1 MRAAARTCFA
11 PATVSN
17 LGPGFDLLGL
27 AIEGIG
33 DTVTARLTS
42 EPGVTVERIF
52 GDNGRLSLLP
62 AENTAAIAATST
74 LRLAH
79 RTEGI
84 ALTIH
89 KGMPLGSGLGSS
101 AASAAAAAL
110 AVNLLLGSP
119 LKRSELV
126 AAVLDAEEAVS
137 GRHADNA
144 APALLGGLV
153 LVRSLDPIDILR
165 LPIPPDLFVAVVTP
179 DCEVSTRAAREL
191 LPKQIPLRART
202 ENAANIASFV
212 AACYTRDL
220 GLLAASIVDT
230 VVTTPR
236 LGLIPGGAEA
246 LDAAQAAGALAS
258 SISGSGPS
266 LFALCHTRATAQRAA
281 TAMVAAFAANNLAAK
296 PVISPADGRGARE
309 VQDPLA

>member
-1 MRAAARTCFA
+1 
-11 PATVSN
+11 
-17 LGPGFDLLGL
+17 
-27 AIEGIG
+27 
-33 DTVTARLTS
+33 VTARLTA

-79 RTEGI
+79 RTEGV

-144 APALLGGLV
+144 APASPSSGASPSSSFMGSAAPAPSA
-153 LVRSLDPIDILR
+153 RPAPAR
-165 LPIPPDLFVAVVTP
+165 YWRP
-179 DCEVSTRAAREL
+179 TR
-191 LPKQIPLRART
+191 
-202 ENAANIASFV
+202 
-212 AACYTRDL
+212 
-220 GLLAASIVDT
+220 
-230 VVTTPR
+230 
-236 LGLIPGGAEA
+236 
-246 LDAAQAAGALAS
+246 
-258 SISGSGPS
+258 
-266 LFALCHTRATAQRAA
+266 
-281 TAMVAAFAANNLAAK
+281 
-296 PVISPADGRGARE
+296 
-309 VQDPLA
+309 